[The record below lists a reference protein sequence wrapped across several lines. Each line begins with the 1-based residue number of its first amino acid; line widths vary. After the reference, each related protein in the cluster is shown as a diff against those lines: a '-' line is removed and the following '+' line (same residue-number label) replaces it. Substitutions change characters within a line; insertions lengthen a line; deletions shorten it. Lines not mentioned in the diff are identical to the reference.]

1 MATIIWKS
9 AAPSGTCR
17 SRYKARRAAAV
28 AQRRRDKLLLR
39 KISQLLDPQAGM
51 GIGGGM
57 RQAFSAARACQQCGL
72 PRQMESRYC
81 SFCQPQAGGN

>member
-39 KISQLLDPQAGM
+39 KISQLLDPQARM
-51 GIGGGM
+51 GIGGGDASGFFCGA
-57 RQAFSAARACQQCGL
+57 RLPAVRSAAPAGVAIL
-72 PRQMESRYC
+72 FILSAASRR
-81 SFCQPQAGGN
+81 